1 MKIRLTHT
9 DRRNHG
15 AEARTSSTE
24 DVSRIALCN
33 VRKRGQFIGY
43 SACARSTFSREQFA
57 MSPDAVARSMAYA
70 IDEPDDVNIGE
81 SVVRPADDCRSAFL
95 LNPSRRGRARNIQA
109 KREVSGR
116 VHRVPE
122 SSPFYP
128 LRPACP
134 WETQSVYRAG
144 RGVPALPFSERDLGN
159 KTRSLSP

>member
-1 MKIRLTHT
+1 
-9 DRRNHG
+9 
-15 AEARTSSTE
+15 
-24 DVSRIALCN
+24 
-33 VRKRGQFIGY
+33 
-43 SACARSTFSREQFA
+43 

-81 SVVRPADDCRSAFL
+81 IVVRPADDCRSAFL

-134 WETQSVYRAG
+134 WETQSVYPPVAG
-144 RGVPALPFSERDLGN
+144 YRPYPFRKEISGIKLDHSRHN
-159 KTRSLSP
+159 IILSTGTHH